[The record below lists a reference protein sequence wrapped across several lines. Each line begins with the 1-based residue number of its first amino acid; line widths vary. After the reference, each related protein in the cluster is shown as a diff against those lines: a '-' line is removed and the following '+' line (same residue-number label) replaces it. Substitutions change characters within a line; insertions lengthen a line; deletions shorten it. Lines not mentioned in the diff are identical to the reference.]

1 MALSK
6 ETAQKIVEAV
16 IIDSDSQNAI
26 EPNPAL
32 QKALG
37 MLNPTTEVLLRFSH
51 LSGSVRNI
59 AMMMQGK
66 YVGDK
71 EFDEKICLGIA
82 LVTFKAILKA
92 IKQGKL
98 PEVHTANSIHRVHWG
113 IHHEA
118 TWIRMKDDSEYVFDW
133 HATLKVRD
141 PAISKAEDWMKAQTA
156 INFVL
161 FQGYK

>member
-6 ETAQKIVEAV
+6 ETARKIIEAV
-16 IIDSDSQNAI
+16 TIDTECQNAI
-26 EPNPAL
+26 EPNPTL
-32 QKALG
+32 QKIGG
-37 MLNPTTEVLLRFSH
+37 MLNPTTGFLLEFSH
-51 LSGSVRNI
+51 LAGSVRNA
-59 AMMMQGK
+59 AMMLQGK

-98 PEVHTANSIHRVHWG
+98 PEIHTASSIHRVHWG

-133 HATLKVRD
+133 HATLKMRD
-141 PAISKAEDWMKAQTA
+141 PAISKAEDWLIAKTA

-161 FQGYK
+161 FSGFK

>member
-6 ETAQKIVEAV
+6 ETARKIIEAV
-16 IIDSDSQNAI
+16 TIDAECQNAI

-32 QKALG
+32 QKSLG
-37 MLNPTTEVLLRFSH
+37 ILNPTTEFLLRFSH
-51 LSGSVRNI
+51 LSGSVRNA
-59 AMMMQGK
+59 AMMLQGK

-82 LVTFKAILKA
+82 LVTFKAILNA

-98 PEVHTANSIHRVHWG
+98 PEVHTAGSTHRVHWG
-113 IHHEA
+113 THHEA

-133 HATLKVRD
+133 HATLKLRD
-141 PAISKAEDWMKAQTA
+141 PAISKNEDWMNAKGA

-161 FQGYK
+161 FSGFK